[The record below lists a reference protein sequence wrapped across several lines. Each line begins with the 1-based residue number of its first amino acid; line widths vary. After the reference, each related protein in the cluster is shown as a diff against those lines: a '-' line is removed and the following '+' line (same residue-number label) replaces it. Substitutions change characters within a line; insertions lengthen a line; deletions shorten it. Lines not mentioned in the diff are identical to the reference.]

1 MTTTVNDLR
10 LRIRALP
17 ANLRRKE
24 VAEIAFELEY
34 LSLLVS
40 PLPKDIFSLYLE
52 VLSDPLVFSKNGID
66 NFISAIYNEFEK
78 LTSDQESTLL
88 ESIVN
93 NSKEYNNEKLRFSV
107 GDMIARKYPVQVALD
122 AFRRMWFSGEKTF
135 PDHCSIWCGR
145 LVFSATQRRTG
156 AQQASQIRFGN
167 GAKREIIID

>member
-1 MTTTVNDLR
+1 MTTTANDLR
-10 LRIRALP
+10 LRIHALP
-17 ANLRRKE
+17 ANSRRKE

-88 ESIVN
+88 EFIIN
-93 NSKEYNNEKLRFSV
+93 NSKEYNNEKLRFPV

-122 AFRRMWFSGEKTF
+122 VFRRMWFSGEKHSQTIAQF
-135 PDHCSIWCGR
+135 GVDVLS
-145 LVFSATQRRTG
+145 LVLPKEGPERNKLRK
-156 AQQASQIRFGN
+156 FGLEMVQ
-167 GAKREIIID
+167 KEK